1 MEVLALR
8 QNPTKLID
16 AKAVQYWRYSSIITA
31 FFLLLIPI
39 AYYFSMRR
47 WHWPAWITIVLLSLT
62 LAIAIFYIFFKPE
75 IIWKTWRYDVS
86 EQEIDL
92 LHGIFIKTRTLIP
105 MVRVQHVDTQQGP
118 LLRHFGL
125 STVTISTA
133 AGTHEI
139 PALADEVAAS
149 LRDSISELA
158 RVVDEDV

>member
-1 MEVLALR
+1 LR
-8 QNPTKLID
+8 KEPEQRID
-16 AKAVQYWRYSSIITA
+16 IKAVKYWRYTNIISA
-31 FFLLLIPI
+31 VFFLLVPA
-39 AYYFSMRR
+39 AYYLAVRL
-47 WHWPAWITIVLLSLT
+47 WHWPAWITIVLLFLT
-62 LAIAIFYIFFKPE
+62 LALAVFNICYKPE

-92 LHGIFIKTRTLIP
+92 FHGVFIKTRTLIP

-139 PALADEVAAS
+139 PALADDVAAS